1 MHLILASLSHREFDD
16 LLVGFEIF
24 DLVDL
29 IASVK
34 MVESIVCEAVLLLI
48 FFKIFIIRRAI
59 KTFFILKIR
68 E

>member
-59 KTFFILKIR
+59 KTYFL
-68 E
+68 